1 MKTGVTLKERPRM
14 CYWKAAFGDGELDQ
28 IISEQIQCKS
38 VQITQTDIDFMNA
51 VLEKKKNGDYYN
63 NDVEMLFGLLCHYK
77 YAKEHNGL
85 DKDNVFHITKKK
97 HIVKIVSGGS
107 RKKKTVAYNMN
118 TIMTAVGA
126 KSYAKSF
133 ERFNAQRSEEQE
145 QYICITG
152 CEKEDKQYNVKIL
165 ALEETD
171 ATDVLFTVQD
181 IYNPMVYWK
190 AYFNKKE
197 LVQCVVC
204 GKHFIKCGNKKTCSE
219 RCKDKYHKIQVANNN
234 QKNRIAA
241 KAEKK

>member
-1 MKTGVTLKERPRM
+1 
-14 CYWKAAFGDGELDQ
+14 
-28 IISEQIQCKS
+28 
-38 VQITQTDIDFMNA
+38 MNV
-51 VLEKKKNGDYYN
+51 VLEKKKNGDYYS

-77 YAKEHNGL
+77 YAKEHNRL

-107 RKKKTVAYNMN
+107 RKKKKVAYNMN

-133 ERFNAQRSEEQE
+133 ERFNAQWSEEQE

-152 CEKEDKQYNVKIL
+152 CEKEDKQYNVKIP
-165 ALEETD
+165 ALEETND
-171 ATDVLFTVQD
+171 TDVLFTVQD

-190 AYFNKKE
+190 AYFNKKK

-219 RCKDKYHKIQVANNN
+219 RCKDKYHKIQVRNNN

>member
-1 MKTGVTLKERPRM
+1 
-14 CYWKAAFGDGELDQ
+14 
-28 IISEQIQCKS
+28 
-38 VQITQTDIDFMNA
+38 
-51 VLEKKKNGDYYN
+51 
-63 NDVEMLFGLLCHYK
+63 
-77 YAKEHNGL
+77 
-85 DKDNVFHITKKK
+85 
-97 HIVKIVSGGS
+97 
-107 RKKKTVAYNMN
+107 MN

-133 ERFNAQRSEEQE
+133 ERFNAQWSEEQE

-165 ALEETD
+165 ALEETND
-171 ATDVLFTVQD
+171 TDVLFTVQD

-190 AYFNKKE
+190 AYFNKKK

-219 RCKDKYHKIQVANNN
+219 RCKDKYHKIQVTNNN